1 MAIEL
6 HLKQNDA
13 LKGYLPSALLISKEF
28 NQPHLAQKYFYTGA
42 QEDKQ
47 ALKAYIDEDI
57 YFYDLYITY
66 HNFHQD
72 VPTK

>member
-6 HLKQNDA
+6 HLKKNEA
-13 LKGYLPSALLISKEF
+13 LKNYLPSTLLISKE
-28 NQPHLAQKYFYTGA
+28 NYNLHLEQRYFYAGVYA
-42 QEDKQ
+42 DKE
-47 ALKAYIDEDI
+47 ALKKYINEDI

>member
-6 HLKQNDA
+6 HLKKNEA
-13 LKGYLPSALLISKEF
+13 LKTYLPSTLLISKE
-28 NQPHLAQKYFYTGA
+28 NYNLHLAQRYFYAGVYA
-42 QEDKQ
+42 DKE
-47 ALKAYIDEDI
+47 ALKKYINEDI

>member
-6 HLKQNDA
+6 HLKQNET
-13 LKGYLPSALLISKEF
+13 LKAYLPSTVLISKE
-28 NQPHLAQKYFYTGA
+28 NYNPHLAQRHFYAGA
-42 QEDKQ
+42 YADKQ
-47 ALKAYIDEDI
+47 ALKKYIDEDI

-72 VPTK
+72 IPNE

>member
-6 HLKQNDA
+6 HSKQNDV
-13 LKGYLPSALLISKEF
+13 LQGYLPSALLLSKEF
-28 NQPHLAQKYFYTGA
+28 NQPHLAQRYFYTGA
-42 QEDKQ
+42 KADKQ

-72 VPTK
+72 APAK

>member
-6 HLKQNDA
+6 QLKQKET
-13 LKGYLPSALLISKEF
+13 LKAYMPSGILNSKK
-28 NQPHLAQKYFYTGA
+28 NYNPHLAQLYFYAGA
-42 QEDKQ
+42 NTDKQ
-47 ALKAYIDEDI
+47 ALKEYIDEDI